1 MKPFMDKD
9 FILQNDAAKALY
21 HSYAENEPIFDYH
34 CHLIPSEIA
43 NDTRFDNISNVWLGN
58 RTYGDH
64 YKWRAIRSNGY
75 EIENISD
82 PWERFKV
89 WAETIEN
96 LYGNPL
102 YHWTHLE
109 LQRYFSITE
118 PLTSANAKKIY
129 DECNRQLKENQDLSV
144 FGIFKK
150 FNVYAVGTTDD
161 PADTLEFH
169 QQVKGKTATKVL
181 PSYRPDK
188 AINID
193 AKDFSSYIAKLS
205 KAASMPINSAEE
217 VVAALVKRLDFFVE
231 NGCRATDHALMDAP
245 YAPCS
250 VNEVNAIFKKAING
264 DSLTAEEVEKY
275 RFYVLSNMGKA
286 YAKRGLVMQLHFAA
300 IRNNNARKFNEL
312 GADTGFDA
320 VFNCVSSSKL
330 AAFLNSMEEEDALPK
345 TILYSLN
352 PNDYFVLG
360 TMMGCFQGSVPGKIQ
375 LGSAWWFCDHKD
387 GMEEQMKT
395 LGNLGLLSRF
405 VGMLTDSRSFLSYPR
420 HEYFRRIL
428 CNIVGTWME
437 NGEIPADMD
446 MAGRMVKNVA
456 FENAR
461 RYFEK

>member
-1 MKPFMDKD
+1 MKAFMDKD
-9 FILQNDAAKALY
+9 FLLYNDAAKALY
-21 HSYAENEPIFDYH
+21 HNYSEKEPIFDYH

-43 NDTRFDNISNVWLGN
+43 NDIRFDNISSVWLGN
-58 RTYGDH
+58 RTFGDH

-82 PWERFKV
+82 SWERFKV
-89 WAETIEN
+89 WADTIEN

-109 LQRYFSITE
+109 LQRYFGITE
-118 PLTSANAKKIY
+118 PLTTLNARKIY
-129 DECNRQLKENQDLSV
+129 DECNRQLKNNPELSV

-150 FNVYAVGTTDD
+150 FNIYALGTTDD
-161 PADTLEFH
+161 PADSLEYH
-169 QQVKGKTATKVL
+169 RLVAGKTGTKVL
-181 PSYRPDK
+181 PSYRPDR

-193 AKDFSSYIAKLS
+193 ANDFKAYITKLS
-205 KAASMPINSAEE
+205 TAVSMPINSAED
-217 VVAALVKRLDFFVE
+217 VVTALTDRLDFFVK

-250 VNEVNAIFKKAING
+250 VNEVNAIFKKAIN
-264 DSLTAEEVEKY
+264 DETLTALEVEKY
-275 RFYVLSNMGKA
+275 RFFVLNNMGKA
-286 YAKRGLVMQLHFAA
+286 YAKRKLVMQIHFAA
-300 IRNNNARKFNEL
+300 IRNNNVKKFKEL
-312 GADTGFDA
+312 GVDTGFDA
-320 VFNCVSSSKL
+320 VYNCVSSEKL
-330 AAFLNSMEEEDALPK
+330 AKFLNSMAEENALPK

-360 TMMGCFQGSVPGKIQ
+360 TMMGCFQEKIPGKMQ

-387 GMEEQMKT
+387 GMEEQMRT

-437 NGEIPADMD
+437 NGEIPSEIDL
-446 MAGRMVKNVA
+446 AGRMVKNIS

-461 RYFEK
+461 RYFEE